1 MKKLFFMAAALLTAG
16 IASAQVTYSIG
27 YLNKTSKSEISGGG
41 ITIKDSNQ
49 MNGFSI
55 GVDDNINLAGDLNVA
70 VGGALEFYFKS
81 EDDYKYKDFN
91 LAVPVDFNYGFALGS
106 NLKLSVFAGPTFN
119 LGIISDAKGPH
130 DYEFNYYDSDEG
142 DYGRFD
148 ILVGGGVWMDIQD
161 QFRVKVG
168 YKAGLMDRCK
178 KDGIKINDNPI
189 LSVSLGYIF

>member
-41 ITIKDSNQ
+41 ITIKGDNQ
-49 MNGFSI
+49 MNGFSL

-70 VGGALEFYFKS
+70 VGGALEFYFKT
-81 EDDYKYKDFN
+81 DGDYKYKDFN
-91 LAVPVDFNYGFALGS
+91 LAVPIDFNYGFALGS
-106 NLKLSVFAGPTFN
+106 NLKLSVFAGPTLN
-119 LGIISDAKGPH
+119 LGIISDEKGPN
-130 DYEFNYYDSDEG
+130 DSKWNYYDPDEG
-142 DYGRFD
+142 DNGRFD
-148 ILVGGGVWMDIQD
+148 VLVGGGVWMDIQE

-168 YKAGLMDRCK
+168 YKAGLMDRCN
-178 KDGIKINDNPI
+178 KDGVKINDNV

>member
-1 MKKLFFMAAALLTAG
+1 MKKFLFMAAALLTAG

-27 YLNKTSKSEISGGG
+27 YLNKSSKSEISGGG
-41 ITIKDSNQ
+41 ITITDDSQ

-70 VGGALEFYFKS
+70 VGGAIELYLKT
-81 EDDYKYKDFN
+81 DGDYKYKDFN

-106 NLKLSVFAGPTFN
+106 SLKLFVFAGPTLN
-119 LGIISDAKGPH
+119 LGIISDYKDKNDAK
-130 DYEFNYYDSDEG
+130 FNYYDADEG
-142 DYGRFD
+142 NCGRFD
-148 ILVGGGVWMDIQD
+148 VLVGGGVWMDIQD

-168 YKAGLMDRCK
+168 YKAGMLDRCK
-178 KDGIKINDNPI
+178 TDGVTLKDNV

>member
-27 YLNKTSKSEISGGG
+27 YLNKSTKSEISGGG
-41 ITIKDSNQ
+41 ITITDDSQ

-70 VGGALEFYFKS
+70 VGGAIEFYFKK
-81 EDDYKYKDFN
+81 DGDYKYKDFN

-119 LGIISDAKGPH
+119 LGIISDSKGPN
-130 DYEFNYYDSDEG
+130 DYKFNYYDEDEG
-142 DYGRFD
+142 NCGRFD
-148 ILVGGGVWMDIQD
+148 ILVGGGVWMDIQE

-168 YKAGLMDRCK
+168 YKAGMLDRCK
-178 KDGIKINDNPI
+178 TDGVTLKDNV